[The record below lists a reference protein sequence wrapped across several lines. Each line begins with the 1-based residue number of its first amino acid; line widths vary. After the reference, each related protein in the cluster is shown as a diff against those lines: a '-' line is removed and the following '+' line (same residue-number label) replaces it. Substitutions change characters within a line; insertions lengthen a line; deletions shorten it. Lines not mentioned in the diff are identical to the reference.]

1 MYQSIALI
9 ASIILVLLLMRKI
22 GIGIA
27 LFVGSIALA
36 IAIFGLSGMI
46 VVLKSI
52 VEISTLRVVAIVVL
66 AFALGHSME
75 YFGMLEVVTEEL
87 AKMLGALSFLVIPLL
102 VGLLPMPGGALV
114 SAVMLAPL
122 LKKYKLSAEKVTF
135 LNYWYRHIWVTVWP
149 LYPSVII
156 GIAVLEIAYTTF
168 AAATYPIAIAAFV
181 SGLIFVRGLE
191 KKLKFSTEAFKKFIF
206 NFYPVF
212 LLVILAAV
220 IKVNLL
226 LSLLICLA
234 VVFVHK
240 KGISKIVDVFRKTI
254 DPKIIILV
262 FAVMS
267 YKTVIMQSGAAKSLF
282 TDISKALPAPIAA
295 FLITFLVG
303 FATGIELSYSSI
315 ALPLLTSF
323 TGIGIINPKN
333 LMLVIG
339 AGFLGVMMSPLH
351 LCYVLTAEYF
361 KADVGKSYRMLITT
375 ALIVAFV
382 VIIVYLV

>member
-1 MYQSIALI
+1 MYQSVALI

-27 LFVGSIALA
+27 LFVGSTALA
-36 IAIFGLSGMI
+36 IAIFGLSGVLI
-46 VVLKSI
+46 VLKSI

-87 AKMLGALSFLVIPLL
+87 AKMLGALSFLVIPAL

-168 AAATYPIAIAAFV
+168 AAATYPIAIAAFLA
-181 SGLIFVRGLE
+181 GLIFVRGLE
-191 KKLKFSTEAFKKFIF
+191 KKLSFNAEAFKKFIF

-226 LSLLICLA
+226 LSLVICLV

-254 DPKIIILV
+254 DPRIIILV

-282 TDISKALPAPIAA
+282 ADISKALPAPIAA

-323 TGIGIINPKN
+323 TGVGIINPKN

-361 KADVGKSYRMLITT
+361 KADVGKSYRMLVTT
-375 ALIVAFV
+375 ALIVAV
-382 VIIVYLV
+382 VVVIVYLL